1 MQFNWVIKSI
11 LIAYWMKCRIKS
23 IPTNG
28 KGVKWKSSKKFIAN
42 SRSKK
47 IIDISKWIRVNINFT
62 VLRKGFAIYKW
73 RWCIL
78 ISFFAS
84 SIKKVD
90 STGVGGYVKEK
101 VKLIIFS
108 LDDLKRICSGQL
120 EFIGGGWSMN
130 DEGAAHYAAIVD
142 QMSLGNTISWLIDY
156 T

>member
-1 MQFNWVIKSI
+1 MLQALKK
-11 LIAYWMKCRIKS
+11 LI
-23 IPTNG
+23 
-28 KGVKWKSSKKFIAN
+28 
-42 SRSKK
+42 
-47 IIDISKWIRVNINFT
+47 
-62 VLRKGFAIYKW
+62 
-73 RWCIL
+73 
-78 ISFFAS
+78 
-84 SIKKVD
+84 
-90 STGVGGYVKEK
+90 GGYVKEK